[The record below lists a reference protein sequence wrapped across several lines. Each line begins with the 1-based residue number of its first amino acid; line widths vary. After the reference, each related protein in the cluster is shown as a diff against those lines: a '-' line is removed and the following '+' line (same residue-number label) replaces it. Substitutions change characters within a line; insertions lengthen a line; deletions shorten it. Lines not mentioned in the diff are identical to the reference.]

1 MNTIELINNQIKE
14 LENRVKKMEDNMG
27 VPPTI
32 SALRK
37 RFDTMIEATC
47 ELTSVTK
54 DQLMD
59 KKRGTRKI
67 VTARQL
73 ICFVAC
79 EHMAMSVTEVAKK
92 INRDHSSIIH
102 SKNAYSDMLT
112 MKYPEETGYYR
123 DLMRYICR

>member
-1 MNTIELINNQIKE
+1 MNTIESINNQIKE
-14 LENRVKKMEDNMG
+14 LENRVKKMEDSMG

-32 SALRK
+32 TALRK
-37 RFDTMIEATC
+37 RFDTMIDATC
-47 ELTSVTK
+47 ELTSITK

-73 ICFVAC
+73 ICYVAY
-79 EHMAMSVTEVAKK
+79 EHMAMSVTEVARK

-102 SKNAYSDMLT
+102 SRNAYSDMLNLKYQEET
-112 MKYPEETGYYR
+112 MYYNSLMKY
-123 DLMRYICR
+123 LCK